1 MLLFKRHLVELVRQG
16 KKRQTIRLWTKSML
30 KPGQISYTPGLGK
43 MLITQVDELPSL
55 KALTEA
61 DARADGFANLQGL
74 LAEIHKIY
82 GREIPKN
89 RLILRIAFQWPVEE
103 PPGTAKSTGQTT
115 IALRGNARPPENIAL
130 RGNARPPENIALRGN
145 ARPPETIALRGNARP
160 PENIALRGNARPPET
175 IALRGNARP
184 PENIA
189 LRGNARPPTPHQRQA
204 ETKLKTAPVK
214 PSRPT
219 RPKKT
224 RKKNQ
229 MTAAH
234 KQKLR
239 SFILSKAP
247 RS

>member
-130 RGNARPPENIALRGN
+130 RGNARPP
-145 ARPPETIALRGNARP
+145 
-160 PENIALRGNARPPET
+160 
-175 IALRGNARP
+175 
-184 PENIA
+184 
-189 LRGNARPPTPHQRQA
+189 TPHQRQA